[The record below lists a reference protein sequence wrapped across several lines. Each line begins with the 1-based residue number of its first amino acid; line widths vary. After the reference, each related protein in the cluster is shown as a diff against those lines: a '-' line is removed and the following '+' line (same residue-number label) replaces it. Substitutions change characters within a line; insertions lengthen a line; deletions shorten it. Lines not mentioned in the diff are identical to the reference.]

1 MAVSRVCFFTE
12 FLSLCDVLSP
22 TDFSRQ
28 RLKDR
33 WFTDLKDFFSSF
45 LMSSRL
51 RRNRSTDDTDV
62 TPTEFSLSPLRGSGC
77 VGDSCTGV
85 DTPACVMSSL
95 RDYRLSEAKKSG
107 GDKNNL

>member
-1 MAVSRVCFFTE
+1 MAVSRVLSLTEVLFLTE

-28 RLKDR
+28 MLKDR

-62 TPTEFSLSPLRGSGC
+62 TPMGFSLSPLRGSGVC
-77 VGDSCTGV
+77 LPLAGV
-85 DTPACVMSSL
+85 NPPACVMSSL
-95 RDYRLSEAKKSG
+95 RDFSSCL
-107 GDKNNL
+107 

>member
-1 MAVSRVCFFTE
+1 MEISFSLTERSEFT
-12 FLSLCDVLSP
+12 LRDVLSP

-62 TPTEFSLSPLRGSGC
+62 TPTEFSLPPLRGSGVC
-77 VGDSCTGV
+77 LLLAGV
-85 DTPACVMSSL
+85 DTPACIMSSL
-95 RDYRLSEAKKSG
+95 WDSSSCL
-107 GDKNNL
+107 